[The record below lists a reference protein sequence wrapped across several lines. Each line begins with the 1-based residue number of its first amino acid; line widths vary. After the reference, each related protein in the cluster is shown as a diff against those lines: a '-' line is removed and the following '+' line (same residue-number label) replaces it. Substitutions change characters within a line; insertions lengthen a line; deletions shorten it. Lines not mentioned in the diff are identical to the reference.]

1 MRARI
6 VCIAAVALAL
16 GAPSAAVASPAGDAD
31 VAALQVGLAARD
43 LYEGDIDGYA
53 GPKTLSALNR
63 LKGATTVLAPATRA
77 ALGGFGAHPLGSRPL
92 VAGSSGW
99 DVAALQFLLAWH
111 GFPSGPLDGAFGAH
125 TRAALLAFQRW
136 AGIDPIGIAGPQT
149 LAALRQT
156 PPASPVRIS
165 APIDAEPTDGFGP
178 RGLRFHTGI
187 DYPAPAGTPVVA
199 ARDGVVTAVGALAGY
214 GNVVELGHEQGVTT
228 LYAHLSRI
236 LVEPGSR
243 VARGT
248 VVGLVGRTGDA
259 TGPHL
264 HFELRIRGAAIDPAG
279 ALS

>member
-6 VCIAAVALAL
+6 ACTVAVALAL
-16 GAPSAAVASPAGDAD
+16 AGPSAAGAGSAGAAE
-31 VAALQVGLAARD
+31 VAALQVGLTVRD
-43 LYEGDIDGYA
+43 LYDGDIDGYA
-53 GPKTLSALNR
+53 GPQTLSALSR
-63 LKGATTVLAPATRA
+63 LPGATTALAPATRA

-92 VAGSSGW
+92 VAGTSGW

-111 GFPSGPLDGAFGAH
+111 GFPSGALDGAFGAH
-125 TRAALLAFQRW
+125 TKAALLAFQRW
-136 AGIDPIGIAGPQT
+136 AGIDPIAVAGPQT
-149 LAALRQT
+149 LAALRQP

-178 RGLRFHTGI
+178 RGMRFHTGI
-187 DYPAPAGTPVVA
+187 DYPAPLGTPVVA
-199 ARDGVVTAVGALAGY
+199 ARDGVVAAVGTLAGY
-214 GNVVELGHEQGVTT
+214 GNVVELAHGQGVTT
-228 LYAHLSRI
+228 LYAHLSSTF
-236 LVEPGSR
+236 VEPGKR

-264 HFELRIRGAAIDPAG
+264 HFELRLRGAAIDPAG

>member
-1 MRARI
+1 
-6 VCIAAVALAL
+6 
-16 GAPSAAVASPAGDAD
+16 
-31 VAALQVGLAARD
+31 
-43 LYEGDIDGYA
+43 
-53 GPKTLSALNR
+53 
-63 LKGATTVLAPATRA
+63 
-77 ALGGFGAHPLGSRPL
+77 
-92 VAGSSGW
+92 
-99 DVAALQFLLAWH
+99 
-111 GFPSGPLDGAFGAH
+111 
-125 TRAALLAFQRW
+125 
-136 AGIDPIGIAGPQT
+136 
-149 LAALRQT
+149 
-156 PPASPVRIS
+156 VRIS